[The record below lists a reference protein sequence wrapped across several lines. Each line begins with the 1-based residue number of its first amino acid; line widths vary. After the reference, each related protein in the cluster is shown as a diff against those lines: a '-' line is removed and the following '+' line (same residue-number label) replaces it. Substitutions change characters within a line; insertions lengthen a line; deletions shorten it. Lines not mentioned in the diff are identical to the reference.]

1 MKILVVADNQRGKE
15 FKDKTAAVAD
25 LTLEFVQ
32 PDEGLSVEFLN
43 RFEMIFDLNF
53 NSDESSIQT
62 YSQLQNRIV
71 VLNTVTIA
79 LHQFYAML
87 KNSNSFFV
95 GINALP
101 TFINKRIAELALLKE
116 ADKSIVTKCFEK
128 LNWQTEFVKDRVGLV
143 TPRVICM
150 IINEAFY
157 TLQEG
162 TANKTDINL
171 AMRLGTNYP
180 FGPFEWMEQIGIANV
195 YDTLNALYND
205 TLEERYKICPLLK
218 TQYLESL

>member
-1 MKILVVADNQRGKE
+1 MKILVVADSQRGKE
-15 FKDKTAAVAD
+15 LKDKTAAVAD

-53 NSDESSIQT
+53 NGDESSIQT

-71 VLNTVTIA
+71 VLNSVTVA

-87 KNSNSFFV
+87 KNSNSFFI

-101 TFINKRIAELALLKE
+101 TFINKPIAELALLKE
-116 ADKSIVTKCFEK
+116 ADKSIVLKCFEK

-180 FGPFEWMEQIGIANV
+180 FGPFEWMEQIGITNV
-195 YDTLNALYND
+195 YETLNALYHD